1 VRRGFKAQA
10 ERHAAQ
16 LRDAI
21 HCSDRETMRLPQLA
35 AHLKVEV
42 IAGHRA
48 LGSVEPFRALHEEQA
63 GAFSGA
69 TFHLADGRIV
79 VVYNPI
85 VFQTGEL
92 LSAREAQTNG
102 RTRSDVA
109 HELSHLVL
117 GHDLREI
124 KTIAGHPFFTCDPE
138 QEEEANWLAGC
149 LLLPRPLLVD
159 AARNNDPDD
168 QFAERHHVTI
178 EMARWRMGV
187 SGARMQAARA
197 SSRPTARRRVIP

>member
-10 ERHAAQ
+10 ERNAAQ
-16 LRDAI
+16 LRDATG
-21 HCSDRETMRLPQLA
+21 CSDRETMSLPRLA

-42 IAGHRA
+42 LAGHRA
-48 LGSVEPFRALHEEQA
+48 LGSAEPFRALHDEQA

-69 TFHLADGRIV
+69 TFHLPDGRIV

-85 VFQTGEL
+85 VYATGEL
-92 LSAREAQTNG
+92 LSPREAQTHG

-117 GHDLREI
+117 GHDLREV

-138 QEEEANWLAGC
+138 QEDEANWLAGC

-159 AARNNDPDD
+159 AAHRNEDNDYV
-168 QFAERHHVTI
+168 AECHHVTV

-187 SGARMQAARA
+187 SGARLQAGR
-197 SSRPTARRRVIP
+197 TRRT

>member
-16 LRDAI
+16 LRDAVN
-21 HCSDRETMRLPQLA
+21 CSDRETMCLPKLA

-42 IAGHRA
+42 VAGHRA
-48 LGSVEPFRALHEEQA
+48 LGSADPFYALHQEQP

-69 TFHLADGRIV
+69 TFHLPDGRIV

-85 VFQTGEL
+85 VYETGDL
-92 LSAREAQTNG
+92 LSARAAQTHG

-138 QEEEANWLAGC
+138 QEQEANWLAGC
-149 LLLPRPLLVD
+149 LLLPRPMLVA
-159 AARNNDPDD
+159 AARRGEADD
-168 QFAERHHVTI
+168 HVAAQHHVTI
-178 EMARWRMGV
+178 EMARWRMSV
-187 SGARMQAARA
+187 SGARMQAARGRA
-197 SSRPTARRRVIP
+197 RPA